1 MFHQPHNT
9 FGSHI
14 YNTAL
19 YTDACYPSHFHK
31 SFELLYAKQG
41 SQTVFVKGMPYRLQK
56 GDCCLVFPYEMHAFR
71 VEQGSALF
79 VSVFSGE
86 YVPELG
92 AVAQEQSPASPLF
105 RPGEA
110 LCDFLSARFFHTGT
124 PEPYVLRAAL
134 YLLCGAFMEQ
144 ATLVP
149 REKKDGL
156 LLSIIRYVE
165 EHYREPIT
173 ERTVA
178 AALGYHEQYVSRVF
192 RSVMQMNFRDLVN
205 QYRLEDALARL
216 KAGGVTVTQAA
227 LDSGFQSVRTFNRVR
242 LSAEGKRML

>member
-1 MFHQPHNT
+1 M
-9 FGSHI
+9 
-14 YNTAL
+14 
-19 YTDACYPSHFHK
+19 
-31 SFELLYAKQG
+31 
-41 SQTVFVKGMPYRLQK
+41 
-56 GDCCLVFPYEMHAFR
+56 
-71 VEQGSALF
+71 
-79 VSVFSGE
+79 
-86 YVPELG
+86 
-92 AVAQEQSPASPLF
+92 
-105 RPGEA
+105 
-110 LCDFLSARFFHTGT
+110 
-124 PEPYVLRAAL
+124 
-134 YLLCGAFMEQ
+134 
-144 ATLVP
+144 
-149 REKKDGL
+149 
-156 LLSIIRYVE
+156 LSIIRYVE